1 MRSLGLCL
9 RVTCVLLLSV
19 APAARAQGV
28 TKEEERLARETAAA
42 FSERLLTTR
51 DFGPVVQEL
60 YARDFMRRHLA
71 RVSEREKALKDSPL
85 TKQMRGN
92 TFMLYGVPALEFRKE
107 LLARDDDENW
117 PRLYAAVSGLM
128 FYTYLSLMSRGSL
141 QDLSDPEKMRDR
153 DILSVYPPEAVR
165 ALEKNRTTASFL
177 KRKGGGS
184 EVATADDLRA
194 AAEAF
199 EEAARLTRVR
209 VDKLMAERGPHLS
222 KNLEVLKTASARAP
236 VELVAEGGASPVL
249 YPPGTRVFKVFSP
262 LLYDL
267 YLVSEGGRMKV
278 AWANLP
284 TD

>member
-9 RVTCVLLLSV
+9 RVTCVLLLLAV
-19 APAARAQGV
+19 PAARAQGP

-42 FSERLLTTR
+42 FSERLLATR
-51 DFGPVVQEL
+51 DFGPVVREL
-60 YARDFMRRHLA
+60 YAQDFMRRYFA
-71 RVSEREKALKDSPL
+71 RVSEREGALKGGPL
-85 TKQMRGN
+85 TKKIRVS
-92 TFMLYGVPALEFRKE
+92 TFMLYGVPALEFKTE
-107 LLARDDDENW
+107 LLSRADDENW
-117 PRLYAAVSGLM
+117 PRLYAAVSSLM
-128 FYTYLSLMSRGSL
+128 FYTYLSLMARGSL
-141 QDLSDPEKMRDR
+141 QELSDPEKMRDR

-165 ALEKNRTTASFL
+165 VLEKNRTTANFL
-177 KRKGGGS
+177 KRKGGDS
-184 EVATADDLRA
+184 QVATADDLRA
-194 AAEAF
+194 TAEAL

-209 VDKLMAERGPHLS
+209 LDEVLASRGPQLA
-222 KNLEVLKTASARAP
+222 KNLELLKMASARSE
-236 VELVAEGGASPVL
+236 VEVVAGGAAPVL

>member
-9 RVTCVLLLSV
+9 RVTCVLLMLFV
-19 APAARAQGV
+19 PAARAQGP

-42 FSERLLTTR
+42 FSERLLAAR
-51 DFGPVVQEL
+51 DFGPVVREL
-60 YARDFMRRHLA
+60 YARDFMRHYFA
-71 RVSEREKALKDSPL
+71 RVSEREGALKAGPL
-85 TKQMRGN
+85 TKKIQVS
-92 TFMLYGVPALEFRKE
+92 TFMLYGVPALEFKTE
-107 LLARDDDENW
+107 LMSRADDENW

-128 FYTYLSLMSRGSL
+128 FCTYLSLMARGSL

-153 DILSVYPPEAVR
+153 DILSVYPPEAVKV
-165 ALEKNRTTASFL
+165 LEKNRTTANFL
-177 KRKGGGS
+177 KRKGGDAQI
-184 EVATADDLRA
+184 ATADDLRA
-194 AAEAF
+194 AAETL

-209 VDKLMAERGPHLS
+209 LDEVLASRGPQLS
-222 KNLEVLKTASARAP
+222 KNLELLRMASERSE
-236 VELVAEGGASPVL
+236 VEVVAGGGAAPVL

>member
-9 RVTCVLLLSV
+9 RVTCVLLLTV

-28 TKEEERLARETAAA
+28 TKEEEKLARETAAA
-42 FSERLLTTR
+42 FSERLMATR
-51 DFGPVVQEL
+51 YFGPVVREL

-71 RVSEREKALKDSPL
+71 RVSEREKALKDDPL
-85 TKQMRGN
+85 TKQIKVN

-107 LLARDDDENW
+107 LLSRADDENW

-128 FYTYLSLMSRGSL
+128 FCTYLSLMARGSL

-153 DILSVYPPEAVR
+153 DILSVYPPEAVGV
-165 ALEKNRTTASFL
+165 LEKNRTTAGFL
-177 KRKGGGS
+177 RRKGGGS
-184 EVATADDLRA
+184 EVGTADDLRA
-194 AAEAF
+194 AAEAL

-209 VDKLMAERGPHLS
+209 VDGLMAERGPHLA
-222 KNLEVLKTASARAP
+222 KNLELLKMASERSP
-236 VELVAEGGASPVL
+236 VALVPEGAAAPVL
-249 YPPGTRVFKVFSP
+249 YPPGTRVFRVFSP